1 MKRDI
6 EFYSEGSLIKGHLY
20 LPEDI
25 EEKFVEKGAV
35 PAIVLC
41 HGFAGVKELLL
52 PAYAEA
58 FAENGFAAL
67 TFDYRGFGGS
77 EGEEGKLSPRL
88 QMVDIRNAITYM
100 QSIKEVDPEKVGL
113 WGTSYGGANAVVV
126 TAKDKRVKCLAVQ
139 LTFEDGERVITG
151 GLSAQEKE
159 KLLATLSKVWIK
171 AVTRNQM
178 MKLPVNKALTDQQ
191 SIEFFNKAVEEF
203 PQLNVKIPFFTIKE
217 TIEHK
222 PGQYM
227 GNVDVPVLIV
237 GAENDSVNPAR
248 ESEILFVK
256 ANDPKEL
263 FMVKGATHYEVYEGE
278 LFQQVIKKQ
287 LEWFGKYLV

>member
-1 MKRDI
+1 MKQDI

-20 LPEDI
+20 LPGDI
-25 EEKFVEKGAV
+25 EEKENL

-58 FAENGFAAL
+58 FSENGFAAL
-67 TFDYRGFGGS
+67 TFDYRGFGES
-77 EGEEGKLSPRL
+77 EGEAGKLSPRL
-88 QMVDIRNAITYM
+88 QIVDIRGAITYM
-100 QSIKEVDPEKVGL
+100 QSLKEVDPAKIGL
-113 WGTSYGGANAVVV
+113 WGTSYGGANAVI
-126 TAKDKRVKCLAVQ
+126 TAAKDERVKCLAVQ
-139 LTFEDGERVITG
+139 LTFADGERVITG
-151 GLSAQEKE
+151 NLSQEEKD
-159 KLLATLSKVWIK
+159 KLLATLMKVWTK

-178 MKLPVNKALTDQQ
+178 MKLPVNKALTDEQ
-191 SIEFFNKAVEEF
+191 SIAFFNKAMEEF

-222 PGQYM
+222 PVEYIGK
-227 GNVDVPVLIV
+227 VRVPVSIV
-237 GAENDSVNPAR
+237 GAENDSVNPAK
-248 ESEILFVK
+248 ESEILYEH
-256 ANDPKEL
+256 ANEPKEL

-287 LEWFGKYLV
+287 LEWFGKYLS